1 MMARMNRHF
10 NEEDDDEFSN
20 DFSIQELEAISE
32 SEKFD
37 NRAEIIKE
45 ANKAKSQQ
53 NAENIQKE
61 MQSMS
66 QAF

>member
-1 MMARMNRHF
+1 MNRHF

>member
-1 MMARMNRHF
+1 MNRHF
-10 NEEDDDEFSN
+10 NEDDDDEFSN
-20 DFSIQELEAISE
+20 EFTMQELEAISD

-53 NAENIQKE
+53 NAENI
-61 MQSMS
+61 
-66 QAF
+66 

>member
-1 MMARMNRHF
+1 MNRHF
-10 NEEDDDEFSN
+10 NEDDDDEFAN

>member
-1 MMARMNRHF
+1 MMARLNKYF
-10 NEEDDDEFSN
+10 NEEDEEEFMN
-20 DFSIQELEAISE
+20 DFTREELEKISD

-53 NAENIQKE
+53 SAENIQKE
-61 MQSMS
+61 MHNMS
-66 QAF
+66 